1 MSTGSET
8 EGLARAVAVAVGIGL
23 AAATPVASGQAGAVD
38 DRVQELE
45 RKLEESARRLGEL
58 ERQIEEQQRRLDA
71 SSRALDL
78 QLRDETELRGLS
90 GRGTAPGSAAGSA
103 ASVPAVGGSAGAVA
117 TPGMRAAPDPA
128 RSSAMTPADSVQ
140 PQGARP
146 AIRSAQ
152 AQPAPASPA
161 NQPAA
166 QGSGGAA
173 PGPGTPVGEAPQQP
187 DRPAPAAQ
195 IFDEPTALTPRGKFV
210 LEPAYQFVHST
221 DNRIALV
228 GYSVIP
234 AITIDLIDVRRVS
247 RDIHTLSL
255 TGRYGVTPRF
265 ELEAKVPW
273 VWASSDTQTR
283 PLATP
288 SVTDSFFDSDGSGLG
303 DVELAARYQFNQFR
317 GDNAVY
323 IGYLRYKSRTGEGVF
338 EVPIDPATGL
348 QEELPTGSGFHGLQA
363 GLTFLYPS
371 DPAVF
376 FGGLAYMHNFSRDVG
391 NGFGRI
397 DPGGVFD
404 LNLGMGLALNERS
417 SFSIGYQHSV
427 VGKTKQRDPEEVARV
442 LAESGRLQLGTLRFG
457 IAYRLSAKQN
467 VNLSLGI
474 GVTDDSPDVEL
485 TLRLPMSF

>member
-1 MSTGSET
+1 
-8 EGLARAVAVAVGIGL
+8 
-23 AAATPVASGQAGAVD
+23 
-38 DRVQELE
+38 
-45 RKLEESARRLGEL
+45 
-58 ERQIEEQQRRLDA
+58 
-71 SSRALDL
+71 
-78 QLRDETELRGLS
+78 
-90 GRGTAPGSAAGSA
+90 
-103 ASVPAVGGSAGAVA
+103 
-117 TPGMRAAPDPA
+117 
-128 RSSAMTPADSVQ
+128 
-140 PQGARP
+140 
-146 AIRSAQ
+146 
-152 AQPAPASPA
+152 
-161 NQPAA
+161 
-166 QGSGGAA
+166 
-173 PGPGTPVGEAPQQP
+173 GEAPQQP

-195 IFDEPTALTPRGKFV
+195 IFDEPTALTPRGRFV

-234 AITIDLIDVRRVS
+234 AITIGLIDVRRVS

-273 VWASSDTQTR
+273 VSAGSDTQTR

-288 SVTDSFFDSDGSGLG
+288 SVTESFFDSDGSGLG
-303 DVELAARYQFNQFR
+303 DVEVAARYQFNQFR

-376 FGGLAYMHNFSRDVG
+376 FGGFAYMHNFARDVG

-397 DPGGVFD
+397 EPGGVFD

-427 VGKTKQRDPEEVARV
+427 VGKTKQRNPEEVARV